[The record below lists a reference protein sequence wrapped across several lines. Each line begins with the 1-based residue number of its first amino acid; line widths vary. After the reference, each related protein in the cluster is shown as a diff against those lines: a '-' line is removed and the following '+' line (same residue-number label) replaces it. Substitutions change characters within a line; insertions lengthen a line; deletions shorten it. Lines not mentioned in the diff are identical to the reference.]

1 MEKVRAEVGIYS
13 LTYEDLSLQNVLDS
27 KGQLVLE
34 NLFWSIRRRLCLY
47 ARLSKKVQK
56 GMMSRG
62 VNEKYL
68 FCYLGESTILIML

>member
-34 NLFWSIRRRLCLY
+34 KKTICFEVSEEDY
-47 ARLSKKVQK
+47 AYMHV
-56 GMMSRG
+56 
-62 VNEKYL
+62 
-68 FCYLGESTILIML
+68 